1 MEFGH
6 PVSLILVD
14 ASFLAAVEALSGII
28 QARHPG
34 SIIAVMYDDGPGQD
48 RTVNDILGSK
58 AVRGVLPMN
67 LRLDIWLSV
76 IRLMLR
82 GGEYFPSSFFRK
94 KSVPDTND
102 VSDTRSAGGEAEK
115 TTGKGGRMLNY
126 LTEREIQ
133 VLEMVSHGCQ
143 NKLIAAQFNLS
154 EHTIKVHL
162 HNIIKKLGARNRTAA
177 AAIFLERVGSVN
189 GSPDRGVL
197 TLSGK

>member
-1 MEFGH
+1 
-6 PVSLILVD
+6 
-14 ASFLAAVEALSGII
+14 
-28 QARHPG
+28 
-34 SIIAVMYDDGPGQD
+34 
-48 RTVNDILGSK
+48 
-58 AVRGVLPMN
+58 
-67 LRLDIWLSV
+67 
-76 IRLMLR
+76 
-82 GGEYFPSSFFRK
+82 
-94 KSVPDTND
+94 
-102 VSDTRSAGGEAEK
+102 
-115 TTGKGGRMLNY
+115 MLNY